1 MVLNIAEHEGAL
13 VETAQVINHPQP
25 AVSVVAFVACTLAAA
40 TTAPSAEKV
49 TQSML
54 RRCMSA
60 SLQNTNAVT
69 CHEMTWYHLCLMA
82 PERLA
87 IEKVRGPNL
96 NGGAAEQERT
106 VRCRLVAL
114 HLTILNFAVVNLAV
128 MNGRIAEIFCFDGCA
143 T

>member
-1 MVLNIAEHEGAL
+1 
-13 VETAQVINHPQP
+13 
-25 AVSVVAFVACTLAAA
+25 
-40 TTAPSAEKV
+40 
-49 TQSML
+49 
-54 RRCMSA
+54 
-60 SLQNTNAVT
+60 
-69 CHEMTWYHLCLMA
+69 MA

>member
-1 MVLNIAEHEGAL
+1 
-13 VETAQVINHPQP
+13 
-25 AVSVVAFVACTLAAA
+25 
-40 TTAPSAEKV
+40 
-49 TQSML
+49 
-54 RRCMSA
+54 
-60 SLQNTNAVT
+60 
-69 CHEMTWYHLCLMA
+69 MA

-87 IEKVRGPNL
+87 IEKVRGPNS

-143 T
+143 TWTAFSRTGDAWVLLPDAGCCALTMRLSHVAHPALLIVLSGWLRAASAAIVGATCTFKAEWRGK

>member
-1 MVLNIAEHEGAL
+1 
-13 VETAQVINHPQP
+13 
-25 AVSVVAFVACTLAAA
+25 
-40 TTAPSAEKV
+40 
-49 TQSML
+49 
-54 RRCMSA
+54 
-60 SLQNTNAVT
+60 
-69 CHEMTWYHLCLMA
+69 MA

-128 MNGRIAEIFCFDGCA
+128 VNGRIAEIFCFDGCA

>member
-1 MVLNIAEHEGAL
+1 
-13 VETAQVINHPQP
+13 
-25 AVSVVAFVACTLAAA
+25 
-40 TTAPSAEKV
+40 
-49 TQSML
+49 
-54 RRCMSA
+54 
-60 SLQNTNAVT
+60 
-69 CHEMTWYHLCLMA
+69 MA

-128 MNGRIAEIFCFDGCA
+128 VNLAVMNGRIAEIFCFDGCA